1 MDRYLSTGDHALT
14 GDRQAG
20 ALVTTDGTVEWF
32 CCPRF
37 DSPSVVAFAGHARAS
52 IQRAAGTRGQDRFD
66 HRSGAG
72 YSGRS
77 AAGLRPARIGL

>member
-1 MDRYLSTGDHALT
+1 MDRYPSIGDHALI
-14 GDRQAG
+14 GDLQAG

-37 DSPSVVAFAGHARAS
+37 DSPSVVAFAGHAGAS
-52 IQRAAGTRGQDRFD
+52 IHVPPALGGQDRFH
-66 HRSGAG
+66 HRCGAG